1 MPCYIISV
9 FDGKG
14 KMVGLEDLHEG
25 PHSRNSP
32 RSKVET
38 ELRKRQEREEHDRCL
53 EAAYRM
59 IEVFNRN
66 ASTFIKNR
74 IVYCLD
80 RESPPFAPTIC
91 LFKKNKSQKPEILF
105 IPVIIGDPHGTFS
118 LRSLSKRTKRET
130 FKWVANHSKYYE
142 EYQTRLADDPE
153 EAAREIIGRLTA
165 QSLEFNSLWDFD
177 RTMGACVRRYFA
189 RRRAVQGLT
198 FVAAIAAAAISLIW
212 ISRVGLQ

>member
-1 MPCYIISV
+1 MPCHIISV

-25 PHSRNSP
+25 THSRNSP
-32 RSKVET
+32 RSQGGTDVRI
-38 ELRKRQEREEHDRCL
+38 LQEREEHDRCL

-66 ASTFIKNR
+66 ASTFIKNK

-80 RESPPFAPTIC
+80 SESPPFAPTIC
-91 LFKKNKSQKPEILF
+91 LFKKYKSQKPEMLF

-118 LRSLSKRTKRET
+118 LRTLSKQTKRET
-130 FKWVANHSKYYE
+130 FKWVTNRSKYYE
-142 EYQTRLADDPE
+142 EYQTRLSDDPE
-153 EAAREIIGRLTA
+153 EAAREIIRRLTT
-165 QSLEFNSLWDFD
+165 QSLEFNSLWEFD

-198 FVAAIAAAAISLIW
+198 FVAAIAAVTISLIW
-212 ISRVGLQ
+212 ISRLGLQ